1 MDKKPLLLAQRREQL
16 IAEAALQRNAIVQVA
31 KRLHK
36 PLSIADQI
44 LVAMC
49 YLKRNPLF
57 SVVGTITL
65 IVVLKPRRIGKLL
78 RVGWIG
84 WPMLRFARFALGGDI
99 EKVLKLLSSLSKKIL

>member
-16 IAEAALQRNAIVQVA
+16 IVEATLQRNAIVQVA

-57 SVVGTITL
+57 FSSGYNHL
-65 IVVLKPRRIGKLL
+65 NRCLKAKAHR
-78 RVGWIG
+78 
-84 WPMLRFARFALGGDI
+84 
-99 EKVLKLLSSLSKKIL
+99 